1 MKQFLL
7 RYGVFAILLV
17 MAAGLFL
24 ILGALSIRQKAPV
37 QIFVTGAAT
46 ARAYLTP
53 APSVPV
59 PAPGDTLRVVQTAGG
74 DMAFTVD
81 SLRAEGSDIALSLRA
96 TAPRRPQPPAGRQHL
111 HAGLRLHGAR
121 APAAVGAGEGALTR
135 HRPRGSPYI
144 TQKPPCMTGN
154 PHIQMAFCQL
164 ATKK

>member
-53 APSVPV
+53 APSMPG

-96 TAPRRPQPPAGRQHL
+96 TVPGDLSRRLGGNTYTQGYVYTGRTPL
-111 HAGLRLHGAR
+111 LRLVLEKVR
-121 APAAVGAGEGALTR
+121 
-135 HRPRGSPYI
+135 
-144 TQKPPCMTGN
+144 
-154 PHIQMAFCQL
+154 
-164 ATKK
+164 

>member
-24 ILGALSIRQKAPV
+24 ILGALSIRQKATV

-53 APSVPV
+53 APSMPT

-81 SLRAEGSDIALSLRA
+81 SLRVEGSDIALSLR
-96 TAPRRPQPPAGRQHL
+96 TTVPGDLSRRLGGNTYTQGYVYTGRTPL
-111 HAGLRLHGAR
+111 LRLVLEKVR
-121 APAAVGAGEGALTR
+121 
-135 HRPRGSPYI
+135 
-144 TQKPPCMTGN
+144 
-154 PHIQMAFCQL
+154 
-164 ATKK
+164 